1 MDERIATTR
10 LREDL
15 DERFNPL
22 RRQLGVT
29 SFGINQMLL
38 EPGQRSRI
46 HRHRQQ
52 EEVYLVL
59 EGALTLTFD
68 GGEELVLGPDELVRV
83 PPDVRRQLTNFGPGR
98 LLLLA
103 LGGAGEH
110 QSRDAE
116 AFTAWD
122 SAEPGPPQ
130 EVPLPVDLPPGE
142 LRS

>member
-1 MDERIATTR
+1 MDERISTTR
-10 LREDL
+10 LRDDL

-46 HRHRQQ
+46 HRHREQ

-59 EGALTLTFD
+59 EGTLTLTFD
-68 GGEELVLGPDELVRV
+68 GGEELVLGPEQLVRG
-83 PPDVRRQLTNFGPGR
+83 PPDGRRQLTNFGRSR
-98 LLLLA
+98 LVLLA

-110 QSRDAE
+110 HSRDAE
-116 AFTAWD
+116 AFTAWEG
-122 SAEPGPPQ
+122 A
-130 EVPLPVDLPPGE
+130 
-142 LRS
+142 